1 MIAMLNEFYAGCT
14 TPEEFEEARQR
25 LNLWICCD
33 LDPEVAMEYIRRQE
47 EAKL

>member
-1 MIAMLNEFYAGCT
+1 MNLIDLYHDCKT
-14 TPEEFEEARQR
+14 REEFEEARQR